1 MSSVGRT
8 NMGIGGMPRLNVPV
22 HAEVAQGIKAYA
34 LTQDISVCTLV
45 RELLYD
51 FARNELDI
59 AVEDLPP
66 TKMSKK

>member
-1 MSSVGRT
+1 MSSAGRT
-8 NMGIGGMPRLNVPV
+8 NLGIGAMPRLNIPV
-22 HAEVAQGIKAYA
+22 HAEVARGIKAFA
-34 LTQDISVCTLV
+34 LSQDISVCTLV

-51 FARNELDI
+51 FARDELDI

>member
-1 MSSVGRT
+1 
-8 NMGIGGMPRLNVPV
+8 MPRLNIPV
-22 HAEVAQGIKAYA
+22 HAEVAQAFKAFA
-34 LTQDISVCTLV
+34 LSEDVSVCTLV

-51 FARNELDI
+51 FAREELDI